1 LAVKSSNNSISV
13 ASNTTGIINS
23 VNNSNSVIYWGYWK
37 KDGEEDFQTGPT
49 AAAPVV
55 QTVGPTAF
63 TSGQDLIG
71 QVNAPIPSIRSITP
85 ATSGPSGAIGT
96 VSTASNTN
104 QILTGNTL
112 IAALSVEIRAYKNLL
127 WADRTIS
134 NYFLKPGRPGRIKY
148 PKLTRDEFVKA
159 ATGILSPSFLRNLK
173 VR

>member
-1 LAVKSSNNSISV
+1 
-13 ASNTTGIINS
+13 

-37 KDGEEDFQTGPT
+37 KNGEEDFQTGPT

-71 QVNAPIPSIRSITP
+71 QVNAPIASIRSITP
-85 ATSGPSGAIGT
+85 ASSGPSGAIGT
-96 VSTASNTN
+96 VSTASTSTN
-104 QILTGNTL
+104 QTLTGNTL

-148 PKLTRDEFVKA
+148 PKLTKDEFVKA
-159 ATGILSPSFLRNLK
+159 AKGILSPAFLKNLK